1 MNKLTGLMATAAIGF
16 AAVAGISA
24 TAFAGETAGQRGRMV
39 AGTEQGGEQGDEQG
53 DEAREAQMLQ
63 QARISAG
70 DAARAAEQHTGLKAT
85 EVELDEESATPAWE
99 VSVGSGADERKV
111 AVDAMSGQVTAI
123 AAHDGESGEGTE
135 DAD

>member
-39 AGTEQGGEQGDEQG
+39 AGTEQSGEQA

-111 AVDAMSGQVTAI
+111 AVDAVSGRIKAV
-123 AAHDGESGEGTE
+123 AADDAETGEGTE

>member
-39 AGTEQGGEQGDEQG
+39 AGTEQGG
-53 DEAREAQMLQ
+53 EAREAQMLQ

-111 AVDAMSGQVTAI
+111 AVDAVSGQVTAI
-123 AAHDGESGEGTE
+123 AADDAETGEGTE

>member
-39 AGTEQGGEQGDEQG
+39 AGTEQGGEQGDE
-53 DEAREAQMLQ
+53 AREAQMLQ

-85 EVELDEESATPAWE
+85 EVELDDESATPAWE

-111 AVDAMSGQVTAI
+111 AVNAMSGQVTAV
-123 AAHDGESGEGTE
+123 AADDAETGEGTE